1 MVARSWFPVKLA
13 LFPPPLI
20 TYLLIFSLSSS
31 IWLVITLKSSSCE
44 ARAALAQ
51 AARGR
56 ERARPDAQP
65 PTPGI
70 SATAWMHVAN
80 HRVASASLVACEL
93 PRPSLPP
100 RSLPECCAAH
110 CANAGSQD
118 DQNARSQ
125 SGHHCGTP
133 LRGAHER
140 GSGLGRRQ
148 TQGSKDPK
156 RGSKTQVGGCHGQT
170 DIRYEYAFC
179 YGRPNPG

>member
-1 MVARSWFPVKLA
+1 MYTHVCFFVLFSA
-13 LFPPPLI
+13 LHAE
-20 TYLLIFSLSSS
+20 TV
-31 IWLVITLKSSSCE
+31 IWLVITLKSSSC
-44 ARAALAQ
+44 ARSAQ
-51 AARGR
+51 D
-56 ERARPDAQP
+56 ERVHAQP

-70 SATAWMHVAN
+70 SATVWMHVAY

-100 RSLPECCAAH
+100 RSLPECCAAR

-148 TQGSKDPK
+148 TQGSK
-156 RGSKTQVGGCHGQT
+156 TQVGGCHGQT
-170 DIRYEYAFC
+170 DIRCEYAFC
-179 YGRPNPG
+179 FGRPNPG